1 LDYAPAFYAMTTAA
15 GSGTFFTPS
24 NAPITAANPAAPGSV
39 VTTYMVGLGA
49 TNPQLATGVEAVDP
63 TPTVA
68 TPIVSVGG
76 ENVSI
81 IYSGLAAD
89 AVGVYQVSFTV
100 PPDVSPGSQSV
111 VLQIGSR
118 ATPGSATLPTS
129 AGAPGIRS
137 ITNGATFQVK
147 DILHPM
153 ASNSFVSIFA
163 SNIGST
169 DTPQSIFPATS
180 YQGLSVEFNGRAS
193 PLYYVFP
200 SLGQINL
207 VTPSD
212 LGSSGTA
219 TVALVGASGSSQTLT
234 LTLGVTDIG
243 IFRLTDPSDASRE
256 NGAVLFANTSWDV
269 IPSSMATALGLP
281 SCAGQ
286 PLNASCGQPARSGDA
301 IEIYFT
307 GGGEATPGGN
317 PSGTPLATGQ
327 LAPGMNTGLPSDL
340 KVQRFR
346 RRPNLISMSTR
357 S

>member
-1 LDYAPAFYAMTTAA
+1 
-15 GSGTFFTPS
+15 
-24 NAPITAANPAAPGSV
+24 V
-39 VTTYMVGLGA
+39 
-49 TNPQLATGVEAVDP
+49 
-63 TPTVA
+63 
-68 TPIVSVGG
+68 
-76 ENVSI
+76 
-81 IYSGLAAD
+81 
-89 AVGVYQVSFTV
+89 
-100 PPDVSPGSQSV
+100 
-111 VLQIGSR
+111 QIGSR

-163 SNIGST
+163 SNIGSI

-180 YQGLSVEFNGRAS
+180 YQGLSVEFNRRAS

-212 LGSSGTA
+212 LGASGTA
-219 TVALVGASGSSQTLT
+219 TVALVGASGASQTLT
-234 LTLGVTDIG
+234 LTLGATDIG
-243 IFRLTDPSDASRE
+243 IFRLTDPSDARRE

-269 IPSSMATALGLP
+269 IPTSMATALGLR

-286 PLNASCGQPARSGDA
+286 PLNASCGQPARTGDA

-317 PSGTPLATGQ
+317 SSGTPLATGQ
-327 LAPGMNTGLPSDL
+327 VAPLDGSVLYQTVLTPTVQIGGISAPGVVLRHCARERRFVSD
-340 KVQRFR
+340 QRRGAAWRPAGR
-346 RRPNLISMSTR
+346 RRALGYSDGRNEGYSNHCDSVIREQTAKHGHSREDLGIHFGKGKH
-357 S
+357 